1 MKEWITGR
9 NPVYE
14 TLRAQRR
21 QIFRLWIAKG
31 VQEKGRLA
39 EILELARSQSLEVE
53 WVSRDQVEYLGA
65 GHQGVALEVSDYP
78 YCGLT
83 DILDQAEQSR
93 EPPLLLILDMLQDP
107 QNLGTLLRTAQVV
120 GVHGVLLPYRRTAT
134 VTPAVVS
141 ASSGGS
147 EHLSIT
153 QVNLAQSIRVLKEED
168 VWVIGLEGGSN
179 AQLPG
184 EIHLDGPIALVVGNE
199 GEGMR
204 RLVRESCDL
213 LMRLP
218 MRGKIDSLNAA
229 VAGSVALYLVW
240 QARNYAG
247 QKSGHY

>member
-14 TLRAQRR
+14 TLRAHRR
-21 QIFRLWIAKG
+21 QVFRLWIAKG
-31 VQEKGRLA
+31 VQEKGRLGDV
-39 EILELARSQSLEVE
+39 LDLARSLHLEVE
-53 WVSRDQVEYLGA
+53 WVGRDQVESLGS

-83 DILDQAEQSR
+83 DILELADQKS
-93 EPPLLLILDMLQDP
+93 EPPLLLILDTLQDP
-107 QNLGTLLRTAQVV
+107 QNLGTLLRTAQVI

-147 EHLSIT
+147 EHLLIT
-153 QVNLAQSIRVLKEED
+153 QANLAQSIRILKEEGI
-168 VWVIGLEGGSN
+168 WVIGLEGGSE
-179 AQLPG
+179 AQLPN
-184 EIHLDGPIALVVGNE
+184 EIRLDGPIALVVGNE

-218 MRGKIDSLNAA
+218 MRGKIESLNAA
-229 VAGSVALYLVW
+229 VAGSVALYLAW

-247 QKSGHY
+247 HQSGHY